1 MSAPRILYHY
11 TAQEGLLGIIK
22 SRCLW
27 TTNIFYLNDSTEFN
41 YALELA
47 RADLKE
53 RFSGQATRNEQ
64 KQFYEDALKTLD
76 SLAPIVLEA
85 LSLHVGS
92 FSANPDSLSQWR
104 AYTQNGIGFSLG
116 FDEAYLQSLAKRQ
129 KYDLVEC
136 AYDEIG
142 HKRAISALIDES
154 AESTERELDLFH
166 ELLRRS
172 PRLKH
177 PKFEEEKEWR
187 IVSEDMRHG
196 KPKFRAGKSM
206 LIPYSEFKLE
216 GEDGI
221 LRIAEICVGPT
232 PHPQLAVASVTQ
244 LISDANSDA
253 NRIALANNVRISDV
267 PYRSW

>member
-11 TAQEGLLGIIK
+11 TAQDGLLGIIK

-53 RFSGQATRNEQ
+53 RSSGQAARNEQ

-76 SLAPIVLEA
+76 SLAPIVSEA

-116 FDEAYLQSLAKRQ
+116 FDETYLQSLAKRQ

-136 AYDEIG
+136 SSDVIE

-154 AESTERELDLFH
+154 ASTEDDLNLFH
-166 ELLRRS
+166 ELIRLS
-172 PRLKH
+172 PRVKH

-187 IVSEDMRHG
+187 IVSEDMGHG
-196 KPKFRAGKSM
+196 KPAFRAG
-206 LIPYSEFKLE
+206 
-216 GEDGI
+216 
-221 LRIAEICVGPT
+221 
-232 PHPQLAVASVTQ
+232 
-244 LISDANSDA
+244 N
-253 NRIALANNVRISDV
+253 
-267 PYRSW
+267 

>member
-1 MSAPRILYHY
+1 MPAPPILYHY
-11 TAQEGLLGIIK
+11 TTEEGLLGIIK

-47 RADLKE
+47 RAVLKE
-53 RFSGQATRNEQ
+53 KLSGPAARNEQ
-64 KQFYEDALKTLD
+64 KQFYEDALGTLD
-76 SLAPIVLEA
+76 DLAPIVPEA

-92 FSANPDSLSQWR
+92 FSTNDDSLSQWR
-104 AYTQNGIGFSLG
+104 AYTENGIGFSLG

-129 KYDLVEC
+129 KYELVEC
-136 AYDEIG
+136 EYDEIG
-142 HKRAISALIDES
+142 HKRAISVLIDES
-154 AESTERELDLFH
+154 AESTDRKLDLFH

-177 PKFEEEKEWR
+177 PKFKDEKEWR
-187 IVSEDMRHG
+187 IVSEDMGHG

-221 LRIAEICVGPT
+221 LRIAEIRVGPT
-232 PHPQLAVASVTQ
+232 PHPQLAVASVMQ
-244 LISDANSDA
+244 LINDADKRA
-253 NRIALANNVRISDV
+253 PAKVRISDV

>member
-1 MSAPRILYHY
+1 MPAPRILYHY
-11 TAQEGLLGIIK
+11 TTQEGLLGIITR
-22 SRCLW
+22 RCLW

-41 YALELA
+41 YALELV

-53 RFSGQATRNEQ
+53 RLSGPAARNDQ
-64 KQFYEDALKTLD
+64 KQFYEDALRTLD
-76 SLAPIVLEA
+76 GLAPLVPEA
-85 LSLHVGS
+85 FSLHVGS
-92 FSANPDSLSQWR
+92 FSAKGDLLSQWR

-129 KYDLVEC
+129 KYELVEC
-136 AYDEIG
+136 DYDATK
-142 HKRAISALIDES
+142 HKRTISVLIDES
-154 AESTERELDLFH
+154 VESTDDLNLFH
-166 ELLRRS
+166 ELIRLS

-177 PKFEEEKEWR
+177 PKFEEEQEWR
-187 IVSEDMRHG
+187 IVSEDMGHG
-196 KPKFRAGKSM
+196 KPEFRAGKSM

-232 PHPQLAVASVTQ
+232 PHPQLAIASVTQ
-244 LISDANSDA
+244 LI
-253 NRIALANNVRISDV
+253 NRADKLAPAKVRVSDV